1 MISAS
6 ELKSKGMRCL
16 TEQMGV
22 VEAEMFVSMI
32 LREQFDYTKWQREY
46 YDAMKP
52 GDFMRGALDYAKT
65 HPFEGKAKHIKL

>member
-1 MISAS
+1 MINAS

-46 YDAMKP
+46 YDTMKP
-52 GDFMRGALDYAKT
+52 GDFMCGALDYAKA

>member
-46 YDAMKP
+46 YDDMKP
-52 GDFMRGALDYAKT
+52 GDFMHGALDYAKT